1 MKKLIG
7 FVAILL
13 PLFVVLSVS
22 ATAPPN
28 FAGTWVLDKS
38 KSQNLPRGWQE
49 AESVTMV
56 ITQNEKQVTVEP
68 KVTATAMTGGY
79 GGRGSGGMMGPA
91 TYNLDGSE
99 VTSEG
104 ERGKSITKAAWSK
117 DGSALELSAKRTF
130 TTPNG
135 EVTSTSTDKLSL
147 SADGKVLTDARH
159 SEGPRGPQDSTLVFN
174 KKE

>member
-7 FVAILL
+7 FLVILL
-13 PLFVVLSVS
+13 PVFVVSVS

-28 FAGTWVLDKS
+28 FTGTWVLDKS
-38 KSQNLPRGWQE
+38 KSQNLPRGWQD

-56 ITQNEKQVTVEP
+56 ITQNDKQLTLEP
-68 KVTATAMTGGY
+68 KVTAAAMTGGY
-79 GGRGSGGMMGPA
+79 GNRGFGGMMGPA
-91 TYNLDGSE
+91 AYNLDGSE
-99 VTSEG
+99 VTSESD
-104 ERGKSITKAAWSK
+104 RGKSVTKAAWSK
-117 DGSALELSAKRTF
+117 DGTVLELSAKRTF